1 MDNIQ
6 LTKDSDYLICSLYKN
21 YLQKRNSGITKSQ
34 AKDVGSAEDIQQE
47 IFPNWSLDDVEET
60 CRELARA
67 DMLHCFDAD
76 NTIYMAIL
84 SDNAII
90 YMENRFENK
99 VNTVIDY
106 ISKIKSMIPF
116 I

>member
-1 MDNIQ
+1 MDIE
-6 LTKDSDYLICSLYKN
+6 LTKDSDYLICFLYKN
-21 YLQKRNSGITKSQ
+21 YLQKRNSGIPKSQ
-34 AKDVGSAEDIQQE
+34 AKNVGSAEDIRQE
-47 IFPNWSLDDVEET
+47 IFPKWSLDDVEET
-60 CRELARA
+60 CRELARV
-67 DMLHCFDAD
+67 DMLHCFNAD

-99 VNTVIDY
+99 VNKVIDY
-106 ISKIKSMIPF
+106 IAKIKSMIPF